1 MGRSARHS
9 YNGVILSQLVPAI
22 AEEEQLLN
30 MPRTTGIGTWLE
42 FFKSRS
48 HVDRGKCEINQV
60 YHWNIQS
67 LRRCHGLVTLHG
79 QFSKW
84 SNQLGISSIFLN
96 FFYPVGSWCSFHLWF

>member
-1 MGRSARHS
+1 MG
-9 YNGVILSQLVPAI
+9 SQLVPAI
-22 AEEEQLLN
+22 AEEEQLLKL
-30 MPRTTGIGTWLE
+30 PRTMGIGTWLE

-67 LRRCHGLVTLHG
+67 LCRCHGVLRLHYG
-79 QFSKW
+79 RFNKW

-96 FFYPVGSWCSFHLWF
+96 FFTRWAADVPSLVVLN